1 MIKANCESFAG
12 YLAATAEWQLLL
24 ALGADTVAVEG
35 GKTVPAL
42 SVARIKSFYDGT
54 LFHRLAKEHA

>member
-1 MIKANCESFAG
+1 M
-12 YLAATAEWQLLL
+12 AATAEWQLLL

-42 SVARIKSFYDGT
+42 SVARMKSFYDGT
-54 LFHRLAKEHA
+54 LFYKLARARLVVAPVGVQT